1 MEGIDYV
8 LEYEN
13 NVDVG
18 QATVRI
24 KGIGGHT
31 GSKTT
36 TFDIC
41 LKNSAVD
48 INNCSVDA
56 VPDQPLASGG
66 NICPKVV
73 VRDGNKIL
81 TEGINYT
88 LKYENNS
95 GVGTARICISGKNNY
110 CGKRYV
116 TFKIVKGNN
125 AGTNNGSNNTG
136 SSSNGTGTTT
146 QSKKK
151 VTFNANGGSCSTK
164 SKSYTTGSQISTL
177 PKVTRTGYT
186 FNGWYTKK
194 AGGTKVGSATKV
206 NENMTLY
213 AQWSKVKVGKA
224 SISALSVGKKKVTV
238 TTKKVSG
245 AKGYQIRYSTK
256 SSMKSSK
263 TVTTTSLKKT
273 ISKLKKGT
281 RYYFQ
286 IRAYKKD
293 STGAKV
299 YGSWSSKKQCKK
311 VK

>member
-1 MEGIDYV
+1 M
-8 LEYEN
+8 
-13 NVDVG
+13 
-18 QATVRI
+18 
-24 KGIGGHT
+24 
-31 GSKTT
+31 GST
-36 TFDIC
+36 
-41 LKNSAVD
+41 
-48 INNCSVDA
+48 
-56 VPDQPLASGG
+56 
-66 NICPKVV
+66 
-73 VRDGNKIL
+73 
-81 TEGINYT
+81 
-88 LKYENNS
+88 
-95 GVGTARICISGKNNY
+95 
-110 CGKRYV
+110 
-116 TFKIVKGNN
+116 
-125 AGTNNGSNNTG
+125 
-136 SSSNGTGTTT
+136 
-146 QSKKK
+146 
-151 VTFNANGGSCSTK
+151 
-164 SKSYTTGSQISTL
+164 
-177 PKVTRTGYT
+177 
-186 FNGWYTKK
+186 
-194 AGGTKVGSATKV
+194 TKV